1 MNNSM
6 QRKALGRGLDALL
19 KTGPATAT
27 APAAVPLPD
36 QVAID
41 EISPNPLQPR
51 RQFEPNGLAELA
63 ASIRQQGILQP
74 LLLREWQGK
83 YQLIAGERRLRAAQM
98 AGLAQVPARIV
109 AVNDEQALELTI
121 IENLQREDLNP
132 MEQARAFSLLVQR
145 FHLSQE
151 QVAEK
156 TGKDR
161 STVANF
167 LRLLKLDPEVQAMLE
182 GGSLSMGHARALAS
196 LPVETQLELASKAVA
211 KGWNVRQIEKQAQPA
226 EEKTKTARA
235 VDPNVAEAQE
245 QLERALGTRV
255 KIHDRN
261 NQGRIEV
268 FYANLDEFQRI
279 YTLFVR

>member
-1 MNNSM
+1 MSNSNP
-6 QRKALGRGLDALL
+6 RKALGRGLDALL
-19 KTGPATAT
+19 KTSAGNAAAA
-27 APAAVPLPD
+27 APAPEAN
-36 QVAID
+36 QVAVDQIVA
-41 EISPNPLQPR
+41 NPLQPR
-51 RQFEPNGLAELA
+51 RQFDPNSLEELA

-83 YQLIAGERRLRAAQM
+83 YQLIAGERRLRAALL
-98 AGLAQVPARIV
+98 AGLSQVPARVI

-132 MEQARAFSLLVQR
+132 MEQARAFSQLVQQ

-167 LRLLKLDPEVQAMLE
+167 LRLLKLDPEIQSMIEA
-182 GGSLSMGHARALAS
+182 GNLSMGHARALAS
-196 LPVETQLELASKAVA
+196 LPQERQLELARKALA
-211 KGWNVRQIEKQAQPA
+211 QGWNVRQIEKMTQP
-226 EEKTKTARA
+226 ESKPRDKKQ
-235 VDPNVAEAQE
+235 VDPNVTEAQE
-245 QLERALGTRV
+245 QLERALGTKV
-255 KIHDRN
+255 IVHDRHN
-261 NQGRIEV
+261 HGRIEV

-279 YTLFVR
+279 YTKFVR